1 MGRHILG
8 KWVIIITL
16 WGVLASSPLLAA
28 DFDYA
33 QFNRECGLRLAYGKS
48 TRKAD
53 VKLFTFLPR
62 YGFFLVRPGQSFGGI
77 GVSVVLEGTISIVDA
92 EDTGSEFGLTPL
104 LKLSLPIG
112 TKALLFV
119 EGGVG
124 PILENFNSPAVAS
137 TFNFAS
143 QVGGGVDIA
152 LTRQMALSLAYRFR
166 HSSNAGLYDEN
177 SSFNVNLFQI
187 GLMYY
192 H

>member
-1 MGRHILG
+1 MGRHIFG
-8 KWVIIITL
+8 KWVITITL
-16 WGVLASSPLLAA
+16 LGILASSPLMAA

-48 TRKAD
+48 TRKAN

-77 GVSVVLEGTISIVDA
+77 GVSVVLEGTISIVNA

-104 LKLSLPIG
+104 LKLSLPLG
-112 TKALLFV
+112 SKVLLFA
-119 EGGVG
+119 EGGIG

-143 QVGGGVDIA
+143 QVGGGLDIA
-152 LTRQMALSLAYRFR
+152 LTSKLALSLAYRFR
-166 HSSNAGLYDEN
+166 HSSNAGLYDET
-177 SSFNVNLFQI
+177 SSFNVNLFQV
-187 GLMYY
+187 GLLYY